1 MIFLATSMQRMR
13 LFLRFRILFALT
25 LLIGLPAGRLHA
37 DQIDQLPR
45 LQTISTAALPVDA
58 AAFSPDGRRIA
69 TGGRDNIIHLWD
81 TTDGAHVFR
90 SAAHTDWITSLAF
103 SPDGRW
109 IVSGSRDDSVRLT
122 DASTGQLVQV
132 MGGHADDVSSVGFS
146 PDGRWLASGGRDGY
160 IQVYDMDSRSLTLRI
175 ENFGGDIW
183 HLAFSP
189 EGTSLAVASEGGD
202 IWLYGL
208 QLDSQTS
215 WLKQLTGHQV
225 PVTRLAYS
233 ADGRQLLTG
242 ALDGTVRLWNIGDSP
257 LQDIQ
262 MTQYRLIGQHR
273 APVMGLGFTQNDQL
287 AVSVGLDGEL
297 HVWNTDAS
305 TNSSALATLRTDGLP
320 FTHLALSTD
329 ASQAAVVGTDGQ
341 LIVWQ
346 TDQEAVASLLPAP
359 GASQVVAAPQA
370 AAPQAAAPQ
379 AAAPQ
384 AVQPQSVAPQAT
396 RPALPEG
403 RSLYVPGA
411 NIVSPITHFPL
422 DGIGRTWVIDPWEHL
437 VGHFEGTA
445 WMNATG
451 NIVLGGHSEYPNGTP
466 GIFANLYNVGIGDEI
481 FLRDGATEQRYVVV
495 NVRSV
500 DYRDISVVYP
510 TGHNRLTL
518 ITCDIPSYVATQGI
532 YYERLVIIADEI
544 G

>member
-1 MIFLATSMQRMR
+1 MIWLATPMQRMS
-13 LFLRFRILFALT
+13 LFLRFRVPFALL
-25 LLIGLPAGRLHA
+25 LLIALPTGGLHA

-69 TGGRDNIIHLWD
+69 TGGRDNIIHVWD
-81 TTDGAHVFR
+81 TADGAHVLR
-90 SAAHTDWITSLAF
+90 SVAHTDWITSLAF

-109 IVSGSRDDSVRLT
+109 LVSGSRDDSVRLS

-132 MGGHADDVSSVGFS
+132 MGGHADDVSSVAFS

-160 IQVYDMDSRSLTLRI
+160 IQVYDMNSRSLTLRI

-208 QLDSQTS
+208 QLGGQAS
-215 WLKQLTGHQV
+215 WLKQLIGHQV

-242 ALDGTVRLWNIGDSP
+242 ALDGTLRLWNIGDST
-257 LQDIQ
+257 LQEVQ
-262 MTQYRLIGQHR
+262 LTQYRLIGRHR
-273 APVMGLGFTQNDQL
+273 APVMGVGFTENNQL

-297 HVWNTDAS
+297 HVWDTG
-305 TNSSALATLRTDGLP
+305 TTMNSNALATLRTDGLP
-320 FTHLALSTD
+320 FTHLALSPD
-329 ASQAAVVGTDGQ
+329 ANQAAVVGTDGQ

-346 TDQEAVASLLPAP
+346 TDQQAVASLLPAP
-359 GASQVVAAPQA
+359 SPPQVAAR
-370 AAPQAAAPQ
+370 PQAAAPQ

-384 AVQPQSVAPQAT
+384 AVQPQTVAPQPT
-396 RPALPEG
+396 RPSLPEG
-403 RSLYVPGA
+403 RSLYIPGA

-445 WMNATG
+445 WMSSTG
-451 NIVLGGHSEYPNGTP
+451 NIVLGGHSEYPNGAP

-481 FLRDGATEQRYVVV
+481 FLRDGATERRYVVV